1 MNNHTPTAFK
11 GACLLGLLIAGCSVN
26 QQQEVAEYRKV
37 LDTAAAPTTAP
48 AAAATLTLQQA
59 LQLANRNSDTLA
71 STGEDYLQAII
82 ARNRAAS
89 AFLPTISAASSYS
102 LRDDGMGGT
111 SDSTT
116 ATGSGQMN
124 IFNGG
129 QDLAKYRAATAT
141 IQQRRELLL
150 DEQAKLL
157 LNVVAT
163 YYEVIKNERQARV
176 YETSIKYQ
184 EERVRDTEA
193 RVRLGAAKPLDLAQ
207 SRSELAAT
215 RVSLTQSLLDASNG
229 RSTLAYLIGLPAV
242 ENTLSDDLT
251 IPDAPGDLAPFM
263 ATALKSRHDLEA
275 ARHAAEAARQSVTAA
290 FAQYYPSVSVNF
302 DYLLYHH
309 PDEGGLWSG
318 AISANIPIFSAG
330 RIEADVRTAWSQY
343 RQAGLHE
350 ADLRKQIAMEVQQA
364 YENLTGSA
372 RKLVDTRDQITAARQ
387 ALTLSDRSYALGSA
401 TNLDRLSSQNSVQNA
416 ELDLVKEQLSEKVYY
431 LVLLRRTGQLN
442 LTTLVPSTAPTAR
455 S

>member
-1 MNNHTPTAFK
+1 M
-11 GACLLGLLIAGCSVN
+11 LAGCSVN
-26 QQQEVAEYRKV
+26 QQQEISEYRKV
-37 LDTAAAPTTAP
+37 LDQAAVVPTTAP

-89 AFLPTISAASSYS
+89 AFLPTISVAPNYS
-102 LRDDGMGGT
+102 LNDNGVGGTADSTTVTGSGQGMGGT

-116 ATGSGQMN
+116 VTGSGQMN

-129 QDLAKYRAATAT
+129 QDLANLRQAAAT
-141 IQQRRELLL
+141 IEQRRELPL

-157 LNVVAT
+157 LNVVST
-163 YYEVIKNERQARV
+163 YHEIMKNERQARV
-176 YETSIKYQ
+176 YEVSIKYQ

-193 RVRLGAAKPLDLAQ
+193 RVRLGAAKPLNMAQ

-215 RVSLTQSLLDASNG
+215 RVSLTQSMLDASNG
-229 RSTLAYLIGLPAV
+229 RTTLAYLIGLPAV
-242 ENTLSDDLT
+242 ENALSDDLT

-263 ATALKSRHDLEA
+263 GTALKSRRDLEA
-275 ARHAAEAARQSVTAA
+275 ARHATEAARQSVTAA

-350 ADLRKQIAMEVQQA
+350 ADLRKQIVMEVRQA
-364 YENLTGSA
+364 YENLAGSA
-372 RKLVDTRDQITAARQ
+372 GSLWIPATRLPRPAR
-387 ALTLSDRSYALGSA
+387 L
-401 TNLDRLSSQNSVQNA
+401 
-416 ELDLVKEQLSEKVYY
+416 
-431 LVLLRRTGQLN
+431 
-442 LTTLVPSTAPTAR
+442 
-455 S
+455 